1 MLFTFSN
8 HLNAD
13 LRSFHLPPFL
23 AWNCWDLP
31 KRTPAEIRFVLG
43 FRPLD
48 SWPER
53 GSKEDAAWAVGV
65 GAGCLVWAVLTFV
78 MSKWVVDKQLKWQ
91 ANEQQGESWAPTS
104 SFLADGFKVVF
115 YVYSYLGWCS
125 NLTIVNI
132 LWHCLN
138 WMMCYVVD
146 DILPTYYCICSI
158 SHEIRIRNQPAEG
171 NVTYEFC
178 MNTWTNKKGVH
189 VLTLIKTIPMLYTHA
204 HVFLLNTTKKT
215 CALWKSARIFFR
227 GWKTVDQPPMW
238 LNSKLLPR
246 NAQSWH
252 MCMTHVMSRSNL
264 QNTKAQKP
272 GLIERVSFE
281 GNKQIEEMKLKEC

>member
-115 YVYSYLGWCS
+115 LCLLLLGMMFQFDYSEYTVTLFELDDVLCSGW
-125 NLTIVNI
+125 
-132 LWHCLN
+132 
-138 WMMCYVVD
+138 Y
-146 DILPTYYCICSI
+146 PT
-158 SHEIRIRNQPAEG
+158 HLLLHL
-171 NVTYEFC
+171 F
-178 MNTWTNKKGVH
+178 NK
-189 VLTLIKTIPMLYTHA
+189 P
-204 HVFLLNTTKKT
+204 
-215 CALWKSARIFFR
+215 W
-227 GWKTVDQPPMW
+227 DQDP
-238 LNSKLLPR
+238 
-246 NAQSWH
+246 
-252 MCMTHVMSRSNL
+252 
-264 QNTKAQKP
+264 
-272 GLIERVSFE
+272 
-281 GNKQIEEMKLKEC
+281 